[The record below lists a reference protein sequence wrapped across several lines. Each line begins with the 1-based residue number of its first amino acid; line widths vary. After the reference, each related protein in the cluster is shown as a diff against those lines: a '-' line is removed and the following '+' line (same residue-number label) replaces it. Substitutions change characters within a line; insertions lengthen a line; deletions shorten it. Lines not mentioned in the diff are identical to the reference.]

1 MTTGNTSDSAVVGN
15 RAKTHLGRVA
25 QHCVTVCVRVT
36 HRLLLSRLRLRD
48 SKLTCALASHA
59 QPGRHALPGLHL
71 FSLRGEGAEATRAVP
86 HRSLAPPPASSPKI
100 NAGPSSRGPEA
111 PSPPIR
117 GSGGERRAFVP
128 QQNRINLHQISQAT
142 ARGPRGSYVTAV
154 TLVERVSAL

>member
-15 RAKTHLGRVA
+15 RAKTHQQGCATLCDRVRACDAQTAAFPSPFAGIKTHLCSRIARAAGPSRAAWPPFIFFAGR
-25 QHCVTVCVRVT
+25 R
-36 HRLLLSRLRLRD
+36 SR
-48 SKLTCALASHA
+48 SHA
-59 QPGRHALPGLHL
+59 GCSSSQ
-71 FSLRGEGAEATRAVP
+71 SC
-86 HRSLAPPPASSPKI
+86 PPPASSPKI